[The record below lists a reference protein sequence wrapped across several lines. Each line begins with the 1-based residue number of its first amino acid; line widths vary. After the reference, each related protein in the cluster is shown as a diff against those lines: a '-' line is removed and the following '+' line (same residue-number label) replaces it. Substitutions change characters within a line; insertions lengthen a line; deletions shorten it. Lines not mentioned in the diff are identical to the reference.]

1 MYRRFTAIIKRE
13 EDMFV
18 AFCPEIDIASQGYT
32 VEEAKKNLEE
42 AISLFLEHA
51 SPEEIKNRH
60 RARHPDVYHQAIQT
74 SEGRV

>member
-1 MYRRFTAIIKRE
+1 
-13 EDMFV
+13 MFV

-32 VEEAKKNLEE
+32 VEEVKKNLEE

-51 SPEEIKNRH
+51 SPEEINNRH
-60 RARHPDVYHQAIQT
+60 RAGPPGNKNWHPDVYHQAIQT